1 MLMLVSDFCVC
12 VLLVG
17 VGLFCSVCVKCVKNV
32 FGLSVVICL
41 VGVLFFI
48 VLDGVLFVWIVIDV
62 LCLVLVYID
71 SGIMWIVCC
80 SFFMFVRLC
89 LLFVCNC
96 ILSYVLVDG
105 MLICSMFF
113 GNVFC

>member
-41 VGVLFFI
+41 VGVLFFYCFGWC
-48 VLDGVLFVWIVIDV
+48 V
-62 LCLVLVYID
+62 
-71 SGIMWIVCC
+71 VCMDC
-80 SFFMFVRLC
+80 
-89 LLFVCNC
+89 
-96 ILSYVLVDG
+96 D
-105 MLICSMFF
+105 
-113 GNVFC
+113 

>member
-1 MLMLVSDFCVC
+1 MC